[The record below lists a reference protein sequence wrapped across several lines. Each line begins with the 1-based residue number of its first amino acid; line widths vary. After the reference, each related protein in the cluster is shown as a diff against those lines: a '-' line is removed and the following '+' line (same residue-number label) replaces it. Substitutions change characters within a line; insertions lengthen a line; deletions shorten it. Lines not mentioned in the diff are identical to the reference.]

1 MWRATV
7 KHMSSVG
14 IRALK
19 QNASAVVARAAAGER
34 MIITDN
40 GTPVAQILP
49 LSGDRLADL
58 KDAGLLRPATRTI
71 ADVGP
76 PPARGRRQ
84 PLGEV
89 IAEMRDED
97 SR

>member
-1 MWRATV
+1 MA
-7 KHMSSVG
+7 SVG

-34 MIITDN
+34 VIITDN
-40 GTPVAQILP
+40 GSPVAQILP

-58 KDAGLLRPATRTI
+58 DEAGLLRPATRTI
-71 ADVGP
+71 SDVGP
-76 PPARGRRQ
+76 PPARGRRR
-84 PLGEV
+84 PLGDV
-89 IAEMRDED
+89 ISEMRDED

>member
-1 MWRATV
+1 
-7 KHMSSVG
+7 MSSIG

-58 KDAGLLRPATRTI
+58 ADAGLLRSATRTI

>member
-1 MWRATV
+1 MG
-7 KHMSSVG
+7 SVG

-34 MIITDN
+34 VIITDN

-58 KDAGLLRPATRTI
+58 RDAGLLRPATRSI
-71 ADVGP
+71 SDVGP
-76 PPARGRRQ
+76 PPARGKRRS
-84 PLGEV
+84 LGHV

>member
-1 MWRATV
+1 MAA
-7 KHMSSVG
+7 VG

-34 MIITDN
+34 VVITDN

-49 LSGDRLADL
+49 LGDDRLGSL
-58 KDAGLLRPATRTI
+58 EQAGLLRRASRTM

-76 PPARGRRQ
+76 PPARGRRRS
-84 PLGEV
+84 LGRE
-89 IAEMRDED
+89 IAAMRDED
-97 SR
+97 DR